1 MHLNVVQ
8 LLNFLFYSQ
17 NLIHWTHINRL
28 NLSLGEFHVDL
39 HIVSNQPVSDEIM
52 VVLDGKMI
60 KKLVFNLYRFIKN
73 RLYFGHL
80 SVK

>member
-1 MHLNVVQ
+1 MHLDVVQ

-17 NLIHWTHINRL
+17 NLIQWTHINRL
-28 NLSLGEFHVDL
+28 NLSFGKLHVDL
-39 HIVSNQPVSDEIM
+39 HVVSNQPVSDEIM

-60 KKLVFNLYRFIKN
+60 KKLVFNLYRFIIN
-73 RLYFGHL
+73 RLYLGHL